1 MTAEGVQAQLDS
13 LLQQLTQEG
22 LLDEQFVQL
31 LQLQDDSNPN
41 FVTEVRTLAYP
52 SALASRRQR

>member
-1 MTAEGVQAQLDS
+1 MSAEAVQAQLDS

-22 LLDEQFVQL
+22 LLDEQFMQL

-41 FVTEVRTLAYP
+41 FVTEVRA
-52 SALASRRQR
+52 